1 MTVLKSQFQEITLGI
16 TKEGVIKMREK
27 VEEFVANKKAAI
39 ELKDNATVKV
49 AEPAN
54 DESMDFDNVFTFRKK
69 EQTNLRP
76 SDKNELDKEVVQV
89 LTACDLL
96 AEKNKKYHED
106 YVVRGTQ
113 ALYGLLADIYAMGMK
128 INLSYSKDNILD
140 AMRRKLRDRGLRTN
154 FNTPLMTTVIKYVV
168 GAERQ
173 TAANYS
179 RVLTIAMNENLAA
192 SELADYISRRGGIS
206 QIHNNELAEN
216 NKKLSKHDAEARQDL
231 MRQFFYWSKFN
242 SKASINYDTNKILAH
257 RLNSSSTTASFYV
270 FLAYKEMPEAGQ
282 KLGRF
287 SVLSGHDVGD
297 KFENLL
303 LNLITKD
310 MNLDLNKLREVVNKY
325 QKSLIE
331 KKKIPEHLI
340 KDLTQKIED
349 RQKLIDKHKQE
360 IDETNKKDLTLK
372 GKDHEQSPSS

>member
-1 MTVLKSQFQEITLGI
+1 
-16 TKEGVIKMREK
+16 MREK
-27 VEEFVANKKAAI
+27 LEEFVANKKAAI

-179 RVLTIAMNENLAA
+179 RVLTIAMNARKWFQL
-192 SELADYISRRGGIS
+192 DG
-206 QIHNNELAEN
+206 
-216 NKKLSKHDAEARQDL
+216 NKFYNFEKGRALSNA
-231 MRQFFYWSKFN
+231 
-242 SKASINYDTNKILAH
+242 ITNA
-257 RLNSSSTTASFYV
+257 
-270 FLAYKEMPEAGQ
+270 
-282 KLGRF
+282 
-287 SVLSGHDVGD
+287 
-297 KFENLL
+297 LL
-303 LNLITKD
+303 LAMKWF
-310 MNLDLNKLREVVNKY
+310 
-325 QKSLIE
+325 
-331 KKKIPEHLI
+331 PEGAPFEPM
-340 KDLTQKIED
+340 DPWD
-349 RQKLIDKHKQE
+349 RAEL
-360 IDETNKKDLTLK
+360 LL
-372 GKDHEQSPSS
+372 

>member
-1 MTVLKSQFQEITLGI
+1 
-16 TKEGVIKMREK
+16 MREK
-27 VEEFVANKKAAI
+27 VEEFVADKKAAI
-39 ELKDNATVKV
+39 EVKDNMTVKV
-49 AEPAN
+49 AEAAN
-54 DESMDFDNVFTFRKK
+54 DESMDFNNVFTFKMK
-69 EQTNLRP
+69 QLNNLRP
-76 SDKNELDKEVVQV
+76 SDKDELDSEVKQV

-140 AMRRKLRDRGLRTN
+140 AMRRKLNERGIRTN

-192 SELADYISRRGGIS
+192 TELADYISRRGGIS
-206 QIHNNELAEN
+206 QIHNVELAEN
-216 NKKLSKHDAEARQDL
+216 QKKVSKGDAEARQSL
-231 MRQFFYWSKFN
+231 MREFFFWSKFN
-242 SKASINYDTNKILAH
+242 SKVSINFDSKKILKH
-257 RLNSSSTTASFYV
+257 RLNNQSKAANFYV
-270 FLAYKEMPEAGQ
+270 FLAYEEMPKPGE
-282 KLGRF
+282 KLAEYK
-287 SVLSGHDVGD
+287 VLSGHDLGD

-310 MNLDLNKLREVVNKY
+310 MSFDLNGLREVINKY
-325 QKSLIE
+325 QRSLITA
-331 KKKIPEHLI
+331 KKIPENQIEHLN
-340 KDLTQKIED
+340 KKIED
-349 RQKLIDKHKQE
+349 RQKLIDEHKKQ
-360 IDETNKKDLTLK
+360 IDEKLKTKLTSK
-372 GKDHEQSPSS
+372 ENNDEK

>member
-1 MTVLKSQFQEITLGI
+1 MITIHLASRIVI
-16 TKEGVIKMREK
+16 TKGVIKMREK
-27 VEEFVANKKAAI
+27 VEEFVANKKASI
-39 ELKDNATVKV
+39 EVKDNVTVKV

-69 EQTNLRP
+69 ELTSLRP
-76 SDKNELDKEVVQV
+76 SDKAELDNEIVQV

-113 ALYGLLADIYAMGMK
+113 ALYGLLADIYAMGIK

-154 FNTPLMTTVIKYVV
+154 FNTPLMTTLIKYVV

-192 SELADYISRRGGIS
+192 SELAEYISRRGGIS
-206 QIHNNELAEN
+206 QIHNAELAEN
-216 NKKLSKHDAEARQDL
+216 QKKLSKHDAEDRQSL
-231 MRQFFYWSKFN
+231 MREFFYWSKFN
-242 SKASINYDTNKILAH
+242 SKAAINYDTKKILTH
-257 RLNSSSTTASFYV
+257 QLNSSSKSASFYV
-270 FLAYKEMPEAGQ
+270 FLAYKEMPVAGLKQ
-282 KLGRF
+282 GKF
-287 SVLSGHDVGD
+287 SILSGHDVGD

-310 MNLDLNKLREVVNKY
+310 MNLDLNKLREAVNNY

-340 KDLTQKIED
+340 KDLSQKIED
-349 RQKLIDKHKQE
+349 RQKLIDEHKQE
-360 IDETNKKDLTLK
+360 IDENNKKDLALEEK
-372 GKDHEQSPSS
+372 NHEQSSSS

>member
-1 MTVLKSQFQEITLGI
+1 
-16 TKEGVIKMREK
+16 MREK
-27 VEEFVANKKAAI
+27 VEEFVANKKATI

-54 DESMDFDNVFTFRKK
+54 DETMDFDNVFTFRKK
-69 EQTNLRP
+69 ELTNLRP
-76 SDKNELDKEVVQV
+76 SDKNELDKEVAQV
-89 LTACDLL
+89 LAACDLL

-140 AMRRKLRDRGLRTN
+140 AMKRKLRDRGIRTN

-206 QIHNNELAEN
+206 QIHDAEVAEN
-216 NKKLSKHDAEARQDL
+216 QKKLSKHDAEARQSL
-231 MRQFFYWSKFN
+231 MRDFFYWSKFN
-242 SKASINYDTNKILAH
+242 SKASINYDTKKILTH
-257 RLNSSSTTASFYV
+257 RLNGQSKFASFYV
-270 FLAYKEMPEAGQ
+270 FLAHQEMPKPGEA
-282 KLGRF
+282 LGKYTI
-287 SVLSGHDVGD
+287 LSGHEVGD

-303 LNLITKD
+303 LNLINKD
-310 MNLDLNKLREVVNKY
+310 MPYDLNGLREVINNY
-325 QKSLIE
+325 QQKLI
-331 KKKIPEHLI
+331 KHKKIPEDQIERL
-340 KDLTQKIED
+340 QKQIDD
-349 RQKLIDKHKQE
+349 RQKLIDEYKQKF
-360 IDETNKKDLTLK
+360 DENNRKDLSLEEK
-372 GKDHEQSPSS
+372 NHEQSPSS

>member
-1 MTVLKSQFQEITLGI
+1 
-16 TKEGVIKMREK
+16 MREK
-27 VEEFVANKKAAI
+27 VEEFVANKKATI

-54 DESMDFDNVFTFRKK
+54 DESMDFDNVFIFKKK
-69 EQTNLRP
+69 ELTNLRP
-76 SDKNELDKEVVQV
+76 SDKNKLDKEVVQV
-89 LTACDLL
+89 LAACDLL

-128 INLSYSKDNILD
+128 INLSYSRDNILD
-140 AMRRKLRDRGLRTN
+140 AMKRKLRDRGIRTH

-206 QIHNNELAEN
+206 QIHDAEVAEN
-216 NKKLSKHDAEARQDL
+216 QKKLSKIDAEERQSL
-231 MRQFFYWSKFN
+231 MRSFYYWSKFRSN
-242 SKASINYDTNKILAH
+242 TSFKFDSNKVLTH
-257 RLNSSSTTASFYV
+257 RLNNQSGFASFYV
-270 FLAYKEMPEAGQ
+270 FLAYKEMPKPGEALDEF
-282 KLGRF
+282 K
-287 SVLSGHDVGD
+287 VLSGHDVGD

-303 LNLITKD
+303 LNLINKD
-310 MNLDLNKLREVVNKY
+310 MSYDLNRLREVINIY
-325 QKSLIE
+325 QQKLINQ
-331 KKKIPEHLI
+331 KLIPENQIEHL
-340 KDLTQKIED
+340 QKQIDD
-349 RQKLIDKHKQE
+349 RQKLIDENKQKINE
-360 IDETNKKDLTLK
+360 NNKNDLALEEENNEK
-372 GKDHEQSPSS
+372 SPSS

>member
-1 MTVLKSQFQEITLGI
+1 VTVLKSQFQEITLGI

-27 VEEFVANKKAAI
+27 VEEFEANKTASIKLKA
-39 ELKDNATVKV
+39 NATVKV
-49 AEPAN
+49 AESAN
-54 DESMDFDNVFTFRKK
+54 DESMEFDNVFTFRKK
-69 EQTNLRP
+69 ELTTLRP
-76 SDKNELDKEVVQV
+76 SDKKELDKEVVQV

-113 ALYGLLADIYAMGMK
+113 ALYGLLADIYAMGIK
-128 INLSYSKDNILD
+128 INLSYSKENILD

-206 QIHNNELAEN
+206 QIHDAEVAEN
-216 NKKLSKHDAEARQDL
+216 QKKLSKNDAEERQSL
-231 MRQFFYWSKFN
+231 MRSFYYWSKFH
-242 SKASINYDTNKILAH
+242 SKTSFSFDGKKVLTH
-257 RLNSSSTTASFYV
+257 RLNNQSGFASFYV
-270 FLAYKEMPEAGQ
+270 FLAYKEMPKPGEAQ
-282 KLGRF
+282 NEFK
-287 SVLSGHDVGD
+287 VLSGHEVGD

-303 LNLITKD
+303 LNLINKD
-310 MNLDLNKLREVVNKY
+310 MPYDLNGLREVINNY
-325 QKSLIE
+325 QQKLIDHN
-331 KKKIPEHLI
+331 KIPEDQIEHL
-340 KDLTQKIED
+340 QKQIDD
-349 RQKLIDKHKQE
+349 RQKLIDENKQK
-360 IDETNKKDLTLK
+360 IDENNKKDLALEEK
-372 GKDHEQSPSS
+372 NYEQSTSS

>member
-1 MTVLKSQFQEITLGI
+1 
-16 TKEGVIKMREK
+16 MREK
-27 VEEFVANKKAAI
+27 VEEFVADKKASI
-39 ELKDNATVKV
+39 ELKDNATVKI
-49 AEPAN
+49 ADAAN
-54 DESMDFDNVFTFRKK
+54 DESMDFDNVFTFKK
-69 EQTNLRP
+69 KQLNNLRP
-76 SDKNELDKEVVQV
+76 SDKTELDNEVNQV

-140 AMRRKLRDRGLRTN
+140 AMRKKLSHRGIRTH

-216 NKKLSKHDAEARQDL
+216 NKKLSKHDAEARQSL
-231 MRQFFYWSKFN
+231 MREFFYWSKFN
-242 SKASINYDTNKILAH
+242 SKASVNYDTKKILTH
-257 RLNSSSTTASFYV
+257 QLNSSSKSASFYV

-282 KLGRF
+282 KLGKF

-310 MNLDLNKLREVVNKY
+310 MNLDLNKLRAAVNKY

-349 RQKLIDKHKQE
+349 RQKLIDDHKQQV
-360 IDETNKKDLTLK
+360 DDKLKKDLALEEK
-372 GKDHEQSPSS
+372 NDEK

>member
-1 MTVLKSQFQEITLGI
+1 
-16 TKEGVIKMREK
+16 MREK
-27 VEEFVANKKAAI
+27 VEEFVANKKASI
-39 ELKDNATVKV
+39 ELNDNTTVKV
-49 AEPAN
+49 EESAN
-54 DESMDFDNVFTFRKK
+54 DEGMDFDNVFTFRKK
-69 EQTNLRP
+69 ELTSLRP
-76 SDKNELDKEVVQV
+76 SDKAELDNEIVQV

-113 ALYGLLADIYAMGMK
+113 ALYGLLADIYAMGIK
-128 INLSYSKDNILD
+128 INLSYSKDNILE

-154 FNTPLMTTVIKYVV
+154 FNTPLMTTIIKYVV

-192 SELADYISRRGGIS
+192 SELAEYISRRGGIS
-206 QIHNNELAEN
+206 QIHNAELAEN
-216 NKKLSKHDAEARQDL
+216 NKKLCINDAEDRQSL
-231 MRQFFYWSKFN
+231 MREFFYWSKFN
-242 SKASINYDTNKILAH
+242 SKVAINYDTKKILTH
-257 RLNSSSTTASFYV
+257 QLNSSSKSASFYV
-270 FLAYKEMPEAGQ
+270 FLAYKEMPVAGSKQ
-282 KLGRF
+282 GKF
-287 SVLSGHDVGD
+287 SILSGHDVGD

-310 MNLDLNKLREVVNKY
+310 MNLDLNRLREAVNKY

-360 IDETNKKDLTLK
+360 IDEINKKNLTPK
-372 GKDHEQSPSS
+372 GNDHEQSPSS

>member
-1 MTVLKSQFQEITLGI
+1 
-16 TKEGVIKMREK
+16 MREK
-27 VEEFVANKKAAI
+27 VEEFVANKKATI

-54 DESMDFDNVFTFRKK
+54 DETMDFDNVFTFRKK
-69 EQTNLRP
+69 ELTNLRP
-76 SDKNELDKEVVQV
+76 SDKNELDKEVTQV
-89 LTACDLL
+89 LAACDLL

-106 YVVRGTQ
+106 YVVRGTH
-113 ALYGLLADIYAMGMK
+113 ALYELLADIYAMGMK

-140 AMRRKLRDRGLRTN
+140 AMKRKLRDRGIRTN

-216 NKKLSKHDAEARQDL
+216 NKKLSKHDAEARQSL
-231 MRQFFYWSKFN
+231 MREFFYWSKFN
-242 SKASINYDTNKILAH
+242 SKASINYDTKKILTH
-257 RLNSSSTTASFYV
+257 RLNDQSKFASFYV
-270 FLAYKEMPEAGQ
+270 FLAHQEMPKSGET
-282 KLGRF
+282 LGKYTI
-287 SVLSGHDVGD
+287 LSGHEVGD

-310 MNLDLNKLREVVNKY
+310 MNLDLNKLREAVNKY
-325 QKSLIE
+325 QRNLIE

-349 RQKLIDKHKQE
+349 RQKLIDE
-360 IDETNKKDLTLK
+360 NNKKDLALEEK
-372 GKDHEQSPSS
+372 NHEQSPSS

>member
-1 MTVLKSQFQEITLGI
+1 
-16 TKEGVIKMREK
+16 MREK
-27 VEEFVANKKAAI
+27 VEEFVANKKASI
-39 ELKDNATVKV
+39 ELNDNTTVKV
-49 AEPAN
+49 AESAN
-54 DESMDFDNVFTFRKK
+54 DEGMDFDNVFTFRKK
-69 EQTNLRP
+69 ELTSLRP
-76 SDKNELDKEVVQV
+76 SDKAELDNEIVQV

-96 AEKNKKYHED
+96 SEKNKKYHED

-113 ALYGLLADIYAMGMK
+113 ALYGLLADIYAMGIK
-128 INLSYSKDNILD
+128 INLSYSKDNILE

-192 SELADYISRRGGIS
+192 SELAEYISRRGGIS
-206 QIHNNELAEN
+206 QIHNAELAEN
-216 NKKLSKHDAEARQDL
+216 NKKLCINDAEDRQSL
-231 MRQFFYWSKFN
+231 MREFFYWSKFN
-242 SKASINYDTNKILAH
+242 SKVAINYDTKKILTH
-257 RLNSSSTTASFYV
+257 QLNSSSKSASFYV
-270 FLAYKEMPEAGQ
+270 FLAYKEMPVTGSKQ
-282 KLGRF
+282 GKF
-287 SVLSGHDVGD
+287 SILSGHDVGD

-310 MNLDLNKLREVVNKY
+310 MNLDLNRLREAVNKY
-325 QKSLIE
+325 QTSLIE